1 VIRSH
6 SIVRT
11 ALVAAVVGVAG
22 CATSEP
28 QSGNTTST
36 QTYNDCI
43 FGRMLTDWRPLDRQN
58 LILFAGGHQAY
69 HVVLFAPAPELDYSV
84 MIGVYDRDGR
94 ICPYGGDAIIV
105 DGPIPNRIPIRS
117 IRRLTDAE
125 LDELY
130 VQFGISPPKIIK
142 ETAIPPEN
150 SDSGESK

>member
-1 VIRSH
+1 VIRRH
-6 SIVRT
+6 RIVQI
-11 ALVAAVVGVAG
+11 ALVAAVMSAAG

-28 QSGNTTST
+28 QSRNTVSA

-43 FGRMLTDWRPLDRQN
+43 YGRMLTDWRPLDRQN

-69 HVVLFAPAPELDYSV
+69 HVVLFSPAMGLDFSV

-105 DGPIPNRIPIRS
+105 DGPIPERIPIRS

-130 VQFGISPPKIIK
+130 VQFGISKPKIVT
-142 ETAIPPEN
+142 ETAIPPEG
-150 SDSGESK
+150 GESK